1 MCPQSN
7 YITTALSWPN
17 MADNPQGGAGLT
29 GLLPWEQRSLPPLP
43 PFLSVC
49 LCGTHTYTQ
58 SHMHTRTY
66 TVLQWNLPGF
76 VIRAP
81 LTGGRKHREERR
93 GHSTSVLDG
102 ECRLAGYCLFTYC
115 ILKQICSP
123 LWTYGN
129 CSLLASRAA
138 GRRYVPHVC
147 FFPSF
152 SCGFIPLSSWKL
164 SS

>member
-1 MCPQSN
+1 MV
-7 YITTALSWPN
+7 
-17 MADNPQGGAGLT
+17 QGLQACCHENRGAF
-29 GLLPWEQRSLPPLP
+29 PPSLP
-43 PFLSVC
+43 FSLSASV
-49 LCGTHTYTQ
+49 GHTHTHRDTHTQ

-147 FFPSF
+147 FFSSF

>member
-1 MCPQSN
+1 M
-7 YITTALSWPN
+7 
-17 MADNPQGGAGLT
+17 QGLQACCHENRGAF
-29 GLLPWEQRSLPPLP
+29 PPSLP
-43 PFLSVC
+43 FSLSASV
-49 LCGTHTYTQ
+49 GHTHTHRDTHTQ

-147 FFPSF
+147 VFVGLFLLVLF
-152 SCGFIPLSSWKL
+152 HFLHGSCHRNGNS
-164 SS
+164 